1 MDMEDDRPSRSGFG
15 LPPMVPGNW
24 AELPHDLEG
33 AFRQRLAGSGLL
45 EEGGAVDAIR
55 ILPLRFFDGWML
67 CDFVMGEVG
76 PGADPELAAMV
87 VLYGPDGFTP
97 LDDYRRIERHI
108 EIHGVDLG
116 DTDACLSF
124 LLFAGTFGAVGD
136 PLHVAHAGTQASAV
150 TLEMADPDAAKSPLD
165 GVRAPAIARGRME
178 AASRRTRLRLE
189 LRLAADG
196 EITVLDRTELGSAGG
211 ADGVR
216 RKGAMRYVRRKL
228 SEDAR

>member
-1 MDMEDDRPSRSGFG
+1 MKDDSPARAEFG
-15 LPPMVPGNW
+15 LRPVVPGNW
-24 AELPHDLEG
+24 AEVPRDLEG
-33 AFRQRLAGSGLL
+33 AFRQRLAGSGLV
-45 EEGGAVDAIR
+45 EEAGAVEAIR
-55 ILPLRFFDGWML
+55 ILPLPFFDGWML
-67 CDFVMGEVG
+67 CDFLMGEVG

-136 PLHVAHAGTQASAV
+136 PLHVAHAGTLASAV
-150 TLEMADPDAAKSPLD
+150 TLEMAHPDAAKSPLD
-165 GVRAPAIARGRME
+165 RVRAPTIARGRLE
-178 AASRRTRLRLE
+178 AVSRSTRLRLE

-196 EITVLDRTELGSAGG
+196 EITVLDRADLGPA
-211 ADGVR
+211 GVR
-216 RKGAMRYVRRKL
+216 DRVRREGAMRYVRRKP
-228 SEDAR
+228 SGDAR